1 MPADSMMAAN
11 NTETS
16 ARSLP
21 AALYYV
27 TSIAGSCGRA
37 VLAPFLGQS
46 GPDRDLGCL
55 AAFGGT
61 RHRSAR
67 AQSRL

>member
-46 GPDRDLGCL
+46 GPIETSDVWPLSGGRGIGQRVPNRD
-55 AAFGGT
+55 
-61 RHRSAR
+61 
-67 AQSRL
+67 